1 MGNVRRRFAWLLRP
15 QLFVGFIVA
24 CLCIGALG
32 NVYRSVHA
40 SPIVPTPKTDVKGAH
55 TNLPSVDCQK
65 VPCIALTFD
74 DGPDPQVTPRV
85 LDTLAAEHIKATFFV
100 VGRNVAG
107 KEDILRRMHREGH
120 EIGNHSWDH
129 ADFTKLSPAQ
139 VDAELASTQSAI
151 SAAGVPAPR
160 LFRPPYG
167 AVNDMVKNHANMT
180 IVRWD
185 IDPED
190 WLSRDPV
197 KINESLLAH
206 ARPGGIILMHDIYP
220 STADAL
226 TPAIDQL
233 KTHYQFVTASQ
244 LMSLSAGDQGQFFGR
259 R

>member
-1 MGNVRRRFAWLLRP
+1 MGNVRRRFAWILRP

-24 CLCIGALG
+24 CLCVGALG

-40 SPIVPTPKTDVKGAH
+40 SPITPSFKTEVKGAN
-55 TNLPSVDCQK
+55 TTIPSVDCQK
-65 VPCIALTFD
+65 VPCLALTFD

-85 LDTLAAEHIKATFFV
+85 LDILAAERIKATFFV

-139 VDAELASTQSAI
+139 VDAELAATQGAI
-151 SAAGVPAPR
+151 SGAGVPAPR

-167 AVNDMVKNHANMT
+167 AVNDVVKNHANMT

-190 WLSRDPV
+190 WLNRDPV
-197 KINESLLAH
+197 KIDESLMAH
-206 ARPGGIILMHDIYP
+206 ARPGSIILMHDIYLT
-220 STADAL
+220 TADAL
-226 TPAIDQL
+226 IPAIDQL
-233 KTHYQFVTASQ
+233 KTQYQFVTVSQ
-244 LMSLSAGDQGQFFGR
+244 LMNLSAGDQGQFFGR